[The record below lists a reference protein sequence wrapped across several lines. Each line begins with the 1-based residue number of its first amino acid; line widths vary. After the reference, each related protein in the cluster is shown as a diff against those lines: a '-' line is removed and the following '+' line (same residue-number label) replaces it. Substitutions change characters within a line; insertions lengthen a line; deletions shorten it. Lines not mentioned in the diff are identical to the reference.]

1 MWPSEAPVPIVI
13 EVMNTV
19 KREECLEASS
29 TVLGTCLAL
38 TVVMAVILDQNGR
51 MVCFEPAFPFEML
64 GVCKVAIGS
73 DKTQITWESQIHLVT
88 LCCPLAFVSNMSQS
102 RESSG

>member
-13 EVMNTV
+13 EVMNAV

-38 TVVMAVILDQNGR
+38 TVVMAVILDQNGG

-64 GVCKVAIGS
+64 GFYKVAIGS
-73 DKTQITWESQIHLVT
+73 EKTQITWEPQIHLET
-88 LCCPLAFVSNMSQS
+88 LYYP
-102 RESSG
+102 